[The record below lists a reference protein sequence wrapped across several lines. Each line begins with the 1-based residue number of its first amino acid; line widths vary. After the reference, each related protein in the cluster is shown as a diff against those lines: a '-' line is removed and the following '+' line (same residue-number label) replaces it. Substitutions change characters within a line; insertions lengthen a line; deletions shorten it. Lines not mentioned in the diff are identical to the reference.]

1 MAKRKI
7 IITVAQTGAFHGKEA
22 NPNIPLTPQE
32 IADSAYDCYNA
43 GAAIVHIHAQSSQF
57 LKKIHR
63 THLFP
68 KLTVSAVRAESIFPE
83 AVAKGD
89 YLLICR

>member
-43 GAAIVHIHAQSSQF
+43 GAAIVHIHARDKEGLS
-57 LKKIHR
+57 
-63 THLFP
+63 TNDP
-68 KLTVSAVRAESIFPE
+68 NV
-83 AVAKGD
+83 
-89 YLLICR
+89 